1 MAVIWRLY
9 WLPSKQPEISL
20 SKMKVRG
27 AGNTGHSQANT
38 ACHGKPGSQ
47 DWQFLNSFLIAFCV
61 F

>member
-9 WLPSKQPEISL
+9 WLPSKQPEIAL
-20 SKMKVRG
+20 SKTKVRG
-27 AGNTGHSQANT
+27 AGNTGHSQANI

-47 DWQFLNSFLIAFCV
+47 DWQFLDSFLIAFCV